1 MKVKVAQLLA
11 GVVSL
16 TLGMICLYFVT
27 TSSSSSILIPLNK
40 YISRDR
46 YSTYLQGNDTVRVTQ
61 LWKLDSTVDTFQP
74 TQLPK
79 LDNSSSDFWFSTY
92 LLIMVP
98 TRPSNTVSRQ
108 LVRDTWFKGFQN
120 NKDVALRFVIGSR
133 TLEPAKRL
141 GYIKENETYGDM
153 IFIDAPEGAGVL
165 TNKTLSLFIWAYQHV
180 RYKYLMKCDDDT
192 YVFITPLLDELKKRR
207 TIKKFYYGKIA
218 PTSNLT
224 KPGYD
229 DGKWADDDWGRGPYY
244 IPFALGGGYIL
255 SYDLVALLSEQS
267 PQLKWHIKED
277 TAVGAWL
284 SAFDIER
291 RNDDR
296 FCYWLKGWYV
306 IGCKCY
312 KSHCSK
318 WPVLVFMF
326 HNHNPRDLKEHFTRF
341 HKQVSSNT
349 VITIPLTK
357 ERFVFV

>member
-1 MKVKVAQLLA
+1 MKGKLFA

-16 TLGMICLYFVT
+16 SFGMICLYFVS
-27 TSSSSSILIPLNK
+27 TSLTPLNK
-40 YISRDR
+40 YGFRDR
-46 YSTYLQGNDTVRVTQ
+46 YSTEYSTYLQGNDTVRVTQ
-61 LWKLDSTVDTFQP
+61 LWKLNSTVDTFQP

-98 TRPSNTVSRQ
+98 TRPSNAFSRQ

-153 IFIDAPEGAGVL
+153 IFIDAPEGSGVL

-192 YVFITPLLDELKKRR
+192 YVFITPLLDELKKRQ

-218 PTSNLT
+218 PTNPPIRG
-224 KPGYD
+224 KQ
-229 DGKWADDDWGRGPYY
+229 KWADNDWDLGQYY

-267 PQLKWHIKED
+267 PRLKWHINED

-284 SAFDIER
+284 SAYDIER

-296 FCYWLKGWYV
+296 FCYWWRRLYV

-326 HNHNPRDLKEHFTRF
+326 HDHNPRSLKEHFTRF

-349 VITIPLTK
+349 VITVPLTK
-357 ERFVFV
+357 EKWIDY